1 MHDTTYD
8 TPIVASLRC
17 HIKLLINND
26 ADLLK
31 RKGKDADADAK
42 PSSSKGEDEKT
53 AKTGADRLA
62 L

>member
-1 MHDTTYD
+1 
-8 TPIVASLRC
+8 VCKAVRC
-17 HIKLLINND
+17 HIKLLINKD

-31 RKGKDADADAK
+31 RKGKDADAE